1 MPTSR
6 TRAVI
11 AVSLVS
17 ALTVTG
23 GAAYI
28 GTRVTPRAVAEP
40 APIVAG
46 VTVPGI
52 TTALVPDHP
61 ALRMRVAST
70 DDSPVDTLA
79 GQFLSDILDFW
90 DTTEMPQGKGFFAPP
105 HVAASFDSRT
115 GKGASVC
122 VDTDTVNAA
131 ACRKLNG
138 QTSIEWDRGELL
150 PSLIKT
156 GNILSAGVVLAHE
169 TGHLVD
175 FQLRD
180 PKSFDETRTMAQTLV
195 NEQKADC
202 YAGSWLAY
210 VGSGSSRRFTADPK
224 SLGEA
229 LYSILSFRDT
239 NTVSGH
245 GIGVERVNA
254 AMRGFVSG
262 PDVCAQIDREFTT
275 ANRQGILLLGSST
288 SRKRWEPMTEDD
300 VQDIRDEVGTVTGTA
315 PKVSGDPC
323 PDTEVNAPAATWCAS
338 RGEVSLD
345 YAAFGAFTSDAPRVA
360 GEMREGPGHRIGP
373 LLAAMVQPYLTES
386 GVPSTSGATSCAVGV
401 TARAL
406 ASKNHGDLL
415 DFGDLD
421 EILSETLTTGRSGV
435 ASDGSVEEWAFNRA
449 KDFLDGL
456 YRVQSVE
463 GCLGR

>member
-61 ALRMRVAST
+61 ALRMRVAGT

-131 ACRKLNG
+131 ACRKLTG

-210 VGSGSSRRFTADPK
+210 VGSGS
-224 SLGEA
+224 
-229 LYSILSFRDT
+229 
-239 NTVSGH
+239 
-245 GIGVERVNA
+245 
-254 AMRGFVSG
+254 
-262 PDVCAQIDREFTT
+262 
-275 ANRQGILLLGSST
+275 
-288 SRKRWEPMTEDD
+288 
-300 VQDIRDEVGTVTGTA
+300 
-315 PKVSGDPC
+315 
-323 PDTEVNAPAATWCAS
+323 
-338 RGEVSLD
+338 
-345 YAAFGAFTSDAPRVA
+345 
-360 GEMREGPGHRIGP
+360 
-373 LLAAMVQPYLTES
+373 
-386 GVPSTSGATSCAVGV
+386 
-401 TARAL
+401 
-406 ASKNHGDLL
+406 
-415 DFGDLD
+415 
-421 EILSETLTTGRSGV
+421 
-435 ASDGSVEEWAFNRA
+435 
-449 KDFLDGL
+449 
-456 YRVQSVE
+456 
-463 GCLGR
+463 